1 MALMQDYFLFPT
13 EFVLKGQSQQ
23 ALVIIL
29 ICFVLAL
36 LCSHN
41 KIVTAEESCKG
52 CGCVS
57 QA

>member
-1 MALMQDYFLFPT
+1 MAIMQDYFLFPT

-41 KIVTAEESCKG
+41 
-52 CGCVS
+52 
-57 QA
+57 